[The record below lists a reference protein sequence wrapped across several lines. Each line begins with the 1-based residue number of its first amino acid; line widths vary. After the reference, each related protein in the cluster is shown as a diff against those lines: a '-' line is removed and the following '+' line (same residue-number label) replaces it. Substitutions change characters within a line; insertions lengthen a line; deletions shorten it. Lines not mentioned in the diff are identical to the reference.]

1 MTDNTI
7 DIKGGNNQIL
17 PNAEKS
23 VQNIYYGDSAIKL
36 ALQHSEEPVENS
48 TTDKDKTRVTPSES
62 VEHEQPQCDSKLEQI
77 VPAVWNDFSDCGKII
92 IVVSGDIA
100 NNGTEEEYGYA
111 KDFFRM
117 LLKEFAKRGLKNIEL
132 ENKIICVPGNHDCN
146 YDKDTTAR
154 QLLLGS
160 LRAKAAAI
168 DNSVYHII
176 SEVQTEYAA
185 FAKEI
190 MIEKDLTIPLI

>member
-48 TTDKDKTRVTPSES
+48 TTDKDNTGGTPSES

-77 VPAVWNDFSDCGKII
+77 VPAVWNDFSDCSKII
-92 IVVSGDIA
+92 IVVFPNTVNLSPKDSSIIA
-100 NNGTEEEYGYA
+100 N
-111 KDFFRM
+111 K
-117 LLKEFAKRGLKNIEL
+117 LQ
-132 ENKIICVPGNHDCN
+132 NK
-146 YDKDTTAR
+146 YRK
-154 QLLLGS
+154 
-160 LRAKAAAI
+160 
-168 DNSVYHII
+168 
-176 SEVQTEYAA
+176 
-185 FAKEI
+185 
-190 MIEKDLTIPLI
+190 

>member
-62 VEHEQPQCDSKLEQI
+62 VEHEQPQCDSKLVTVEPGTTMKIAILHLSDLHIGKDNYQWLLKKAEQI

-100 NNGTEEEYGYA
+100 NTGTEEEYGYA
-111 KDFFRM
+111 KDF
-117 LLKEFAKRGLKNIEL
+117 
-132 ENKIICVPGNHDCN
+132 
-146 YDKDTTAR
+146 Y
-154 QLLLGS
+154 
-160 LRAKAAAI
+160 
-168 DNSVYHII
+168 NSVYHII

-190 MIEKDLTIPLI
+190 MIEKDFIIPLI